1 MLCVVLE
8 TKTLDKCALNEQKDI
23 IIT

>member
-23 IIT
+23 ILT